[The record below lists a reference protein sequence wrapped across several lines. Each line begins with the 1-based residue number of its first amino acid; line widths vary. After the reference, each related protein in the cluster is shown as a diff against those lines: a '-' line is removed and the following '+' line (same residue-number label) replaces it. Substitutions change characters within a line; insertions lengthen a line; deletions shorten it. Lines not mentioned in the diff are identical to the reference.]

1 MNPEKGT
8 EIAACWK
15 EFHPEIRSILK
26 KATAKKYAGKDIQKN
41 FEKNHEEEKSNRVTS
56 QCEPLG
62 FIKICICMPCVF
74 QGKIIADEN
83 HLGKGEALD

>member
-1 MNPEKGT
+1 MNPQKGT

-26 KATAKKYAGKDIQKN
+26 KATAKICQKIYPAKLL
-41 FEKNHEEEKSNRVTS
+41 EKLRGIKPNRVTS
-56 QCEPLG
+56 QCKPLG
-62 FIKICICMPCVF
+62 FIKVCICMPCVF
-74 QGKIIADEN
+74 HEKINADEN

>member
-1 MNPEKGT
+1 MNPQKGT

-26 KATAKKYAGKDIQKN
+26 KAMQQIYPGKLL
-41 FEKNHEEEKSNRVTS
+41 EKLRGIKPNRVTS

-62 FIKICICMPCVF
+62 FIKVCICIPCVF

-83 HLGKGEALD
+83 HQGKGEALD

>member
-1 MNPEKGT
+1 MNQEKGT

-26 KATAKKYAGKDIQKN
+26 KATAKIYP
-41 FEKNHEEEKSNRVTS
+41 EKLLEKSRGIKPNRVTS
-56 QCEPLG
+56 QLEPLG
-62 FIKICICMPCVF
+62 FITVCICMPCVF
-74 QGKIIADEN
+74 HEKINADEN